1 MIIKDTT
8 NKIKSVYEDI
18 KDGELDLRP
27 NFQRGEVWTTKKK
40 KLLIDSILREW
51 YIPPIH
57 TVSIGNGKAEVLD
70 GQQRLS
76 AIRDFLDN
84 QFQIDG
90 FIEPKDDDIV
100 ELHGKKFK
108 DLPPDI
114 QRKIERFGITIYEIT
129 DYNQGEPNELFYRL
143 NQTIKLTSS
152 EARNAIF
159 GDVRDDMS
167 SFVSYMDELDVDKNI
182 LGFSNSRMAYND
194 LLSRVCLLLEKKSI
208 RYQLSDANLTNRY
221 RNDTSFDNEI
231 SIAIKNTIRIFGE
244 FSSHIKDMEVST
256 NLTKASSLNW
266 LYLIACMNI
275 SGEEFDNN
283 QIYNAFFNLESAK
296 SHVKI
301 NEKIPYEILYFFD
314 IDEQCLRELLMIYIE
329 RSSSRVMSIG
339 SIIIRDIIQ
348 NFACFKAGINL
359 SYLDKKDYDALDE
372 LSYLMKDKNLDVK
385 YIVEDLSEFWKGVKN
400 ETC

>member
-1 MIIKDTT
+1 MIIKETT
-8 NKIKSVYEDI
+8 NKIKSVYADI

-27 NFQRGEVWTTKKK
+27 DFQRGEVWTTKKK

-57 TVSIGNGKAEVLD
+57 TVSVGNGRAEVLD
-70 GQQRLS
+70 GQQRLT

-108 DLPPDI
+108 DLNPDI

-129 DYNQGEPNELFYRL
+129 EYNQGEPSELFYRL
-143 NQTIKLTSS
+143 NQTVKLTSS

-159 GDVRDDMS
+159 GDVRNDIS
-167 SFVSYMDELDVDKNI
+167 TFVSYMDELGVDKSI

-221 RNDTSFDNEI
+221 RNDTSFDSKI
-231 SIAIKNTIRIFGE
+231 SIAIFNTIEI
-244 FSSHIKDMEVST
+244 FSSFSSYLKSMEINT

-266 LYLIACMNI
+266 IYLIASMCI
-275 SGEEFDNN
+275 FGQD
-283 QIYNAFFNLESAK
+283 
-296 SHVKI
+296 
-301 NEKIPYEILYFFD
+301 
-314 IDEQCLRELLMIYIE
+314 
-329 RSSSRVMSIG
+329 
-339 SIIIRDIIQ
+339 
-348 NFACFKAGINL
+348 
-359 SYLDKKDYDALDE
+359 
-372 LSYLMKDKNLDVK
+372 
-385 YIVEDLSEFWKGVKN
+385 
-400 ETC
+400 

>member
-8 NKIKSVYEDI
+8 NKIKSVYADI

-27 NFQRGEVWTTKKK
+27 DFQRGEVWTTKKK

-57 TVSIGNGKAEVLD
+57 TVSVGNGRAEVLD
-70 GQQRLS
+70 GQQRLT

-108 DLPPDI
+108 DLNPDI

-129 DYNQGEPNELFYRL
+129 EYNQGEPSELFYRL
-143 NQTIKLTSS
+143 NQTVKLTSS

-159 GDVRDDMS
+159 GDVRNDIS
-167 SFVSYMDELDVDKNI
+167 TFVSYMDELGVDKSI

-221 RNDTSFDNEI
+221 RNDTSFDSKI
-231 SIAIKNTIRIFGE
+231 SIAIFNTIEI
-244 FSSHIKDMEVST
+244 FSSFSSYLKSMEINT

-266 LYLIACMNI
+266 IYLIASMCI
-275 SGEEFDNN
+275 FGQDLNN
-283 QIYNAFFNLESAK
+283 KQIYNAFL
-296 SHVKI
+296 I
-301 NEKIPYEILYFFD
+301 
-314 IDEQCLRELLMIYIE
+314 
-329 RSSSRVMSIG
+329 
-339 SIIIRDIIQ
+339 
-348 NFACFKAGINL
+348 
-359 SYLDKKDYDALDE
+359 
-372 LSYLMKDKNLDVK
+372 
-385 YIVEDLSEFWKGVKN
+385 
-400 ETC
+400 

>member
-1 MIIKDTT
+1 MIIKETT
-8 NKIKSVYEDI
+8 NKIKSVYADI

-27 NFQRGEVWTTKKK
+27 DFQRGEVWTTKKK

-57 TVSIGNGKAEVLD
+57 TVSVGNGRAEVLD
-70 GQQRLS
+70 GQQRLT

-108 DLPPDI
+108 DLNPDI

-129 DYNQGEPNELFYRL
+129 EYNQGEPSELFYRL
-143 NQTIKLTSS
+143 NQTVKLTSS

-159 GDVRDDMS
+159 GDVRNDIS
-167 SFVSYMDELDVDKNI
+167 TFVSYMDELGVDKSI

-221 RNDTSFDNEI
+221 RNDTSFDSKI
-231 SIAIKNTIRIFGE
+231 SIAIFNTIEI
-244 FSSHIKDMEVST
+244 FSSFSSYLKSMEINT

-266 LYLIACMNI
+266 IYLIASMCI
-275 SGEEFDNN
+275 FGQDLNN
-283 QIYNAFFNLESAK
+283 KQIYNAFL
-296 SHVKI
+296 I
-301 NEKIPYEILYFFD
+301 
-314 IDEQCLRELLMIYIE
+314 
-329 RSSSRVMSIG
+329 
-339 SIIIRDIIQ
+339 
-348 NFACFKAGINL
+348 
-359 SYLDKKDYDALDE
+359 
-372 LSYLMKDKNLDVK
+372 
-385 YIVEDLSEFWKGVKN
+385 
-400 ETC
+400 

>member
-8 NKIKSVYEDI
+8 NKIKSVYADI

-27 NFQRGEVWTTKKK
+27 DFQRGEVWTTKKK

-57 TVSIGNGKAEVLD
+57 TVSVGNGRAEVLD
-70 GQQRLS
+70 GQQRLT

-108 DLPPDI
+108 DLNPDI

-129 DYNQGEPNELFYRL
+129 EYNQGEPSELFYRL
-143 NQTIKLTSS
+143 NQTVKLTSS

-159 GDVRDDMS
+159 GDVRNDIS
-167 SFVSYMDELDVDKNI
+167 TFVSYMDELGVDKSI

-221 RNDTSFDNEI
+221 RNDTSFDSKI
-231 SIAIKNTIRIFGE
+231 SIAIKNTIEI
-244 FSSHIKDMEVST
+244 FSSFSSYLKSMEINT

-266 LYLIACMNI
+266 IYLIASMCI
-275 SGEEFDNN
+275 FG
-283 QIYNAFFNLESAK
+283 
-296 SHVKI
+296 
-301 NEKIPYEILYFFD
+301 
-314 IDEQCLRELLMIYIE
+314 
-329 RSSSRVMSIG
+329 
-339 SIIIRDIIQ
+339 
-348 NFACFKAGINL
+348 
-359 SYLDKKDYDALDE
+359 
-372 LSYLMKDKNLDVK
+372 
-385 YIVEDLSEFWKGVKN
+385 
-400 ETC
+400 

>member
-244 FSSHIKDMEVST
+244 FSSHIKDMEVNT

-266 LYLIACMNI
+266 IYLIACMNI

-301 NEKIPYEILYFFD
+301 NEKIPYEIL
-314 IDEQCLRELLMIYIE
+314 
-329 RSSSRVMSIG
+329 
-339 SIIIRDIIQ
+339 
-348 NFACFKAGINL
+348 CF
-359 SYLDKKDYDALDE
+359 
-372 LSYLMKDKNLDVK
+372 
-385 YIVEDLSEFWKGVKN
+385 
-400 ETC
+400 

>member
-1 MIIKDTT
+1 MIIKETT
-8 NKIKSVYEDI
+8 NKIKSVYADI

-27 NFQRGEVWTTKKK
+27 DFQRGEVWTTKKK

-57 TVSIGNGKAEVLD
+57 TVSVGNGRAEVLD
-70 GQQRLS
+70 GQQRLT

-108 DLPPDI
+108 DLNPDI

-129 DYNQGEPNELFYRL
+129 EYNQGEPSELFYRL
-143 NQTIKLTSS
+143 NQTVKLTSS

-159 GDVRDDMS
+159 GDVRNDIS
-167 SFVSYMDELDVDKNI
+167 TFVSYMDELGVDKSI

-221 RNDTSFDNEI
+221 RNDTSFDSKI
-231 SIAIKNTIRIFGE
+231 SIAIFNTIEI
-244 FSSHIKDMEVST
+244 FSSFSSYLKSMEINT

-266 LYLIACMNI
+266 IYLIASMCI
-275 SGEEFDNN
+275 FGQDLNN
-283 QIYNAFFNLESAK
+283 KQIHNAFFNLEAAK
-296 SHVKI
+296 AHVKA
-301 NEKIPYEILYFFD
+301 NEKIPSDILLFFN

-339 SIIIRDIIQ
+339 SIVIRDIIQ
-348 NFACFKAGINL
+348 NFSCLRAGINL
-359 SYLDKKDYDALDE
+359 SYLEDKDTHSLDE
-372 LSYLMKDKNLDVK
+372 LADLMQDKNIDVK
-385 YIVEDLSEFWKGVKN
+385 FLVEDLAEDWK
-400 ETC
+400 E

>member
-27 NFQRGEVWTTKKK
+27 NFQRGEVWATKKK

-114 QRKIERFGITIYEIT
+114 QRKVERFGITIYEIT

-231 SIAIKNTIRIFGE
+231 SIAIKDTIRIFGE
-244 FSSHIKDMEVST
+244 FSSHIKDMEVNT

-266 LYLIACMNI
+266 IYLIACMNI

-301 NEKIPYEILYFFD
+301 NEKIPYEILVFFD

-339 SIIIRDIIQ
+339 SIVIRDIIQ
-348 NFACFKAGINL
+348 NFACFRAGINL

-385 YIVEDLSEFWKGVKN
+385 YIVEDLSETWKG
-400 ETC
+400 

>member
-8 NKIKSVYEDI
+8 NKIKSVYADI

-100 ELHGKKFK
+100 ELNGKKFK
-108 DLPPDI
+108 DLHPDI
-114 QRKIERFGITIYEIT
+114 QKKIERFGITIYEIT

-194 LLSRVCLLLEKKSI
+194 LLSRVCLLLEKESI

-231 SIAIKNTIRIFGE
+231 SMAIKDTIRIFGD
-244 FSSHIKDMEVST
+244 FSSHIKDVGINT

-266 LYLIACMNI
+266 IYLIACMNI
-275 SGEEFDNN
+275 SGVKFTNN

-301 NEKIPYEILYFFD
+301 NEKIPNEILEFFN
-314 IDEQCLRELLMIYIE
+314 IDEKCLRELLMIYIE

-348 NFACFKAGINL
+348 NFACFRAGISL
-359 SYLDKKDYDALDE
+359 LYLDKKDRDALDE
-372 LSYLMKDKNLDVK
+372 FASIMEDKNVDVK
-385 YIVEDLSEFWKGVKN
+385 YIVEDLSENWKG
-400 ETC
+400 

>member
-244 FSSHIKDMEVST
+244 FSSHIKDMEVNT

-266 LYLIACMNI
+266 IYLIACMNI

-301 NEKIPYEILYFFD
+301 NEKIPCEILGFFD

-348 NFACFKAGINL
+348 NFACFRAGINL
-359 SYLDKKDYDALDE
+359 SYLDKKDYVALDE

-385 YIVEDLSEFWKGVKN
+385 YIVEDLSETWKG
-400 ETC
+400 

>member
-1 MIIKDTT
+1 MIIKETT
-8 NKIKSVYEDI
+8 NKIKSVYADI

-27 NFQRGEVWTTKKK
+27 DFQRGEVWTTKKK

-57 TVSIGNGKAEVLD
+57 TVSVGNGRAEVLD
-70 GQQRLS
+70 GQQRLT

-108 DLPPDI
+108 DLNPDI

-129 DYNQGEPNELFYRL
+129 EYNQGEPSELFYRL
-143 NQTIKLTSS
+143 NQTVKLTSS

-159 GDVRDDMS
+159 GDVRNDIS
-167 SFVSYMDELDVDKNI
+167 TFVSYMDELGVDKSI

-221 RNDTSFDNEI
+221 RNDTSFDSKI
-231 SIAIKNTIRIFGE
+231 SIAIFNTIEI
-244 FSSHIKDMEVST
+244 FSSFSSYLKSMEINT

-266 LYLIACMNI
+266 IYLIASMCI
-275 SGEEFDNN
+275 F
-283 QIYNAFFNLESAK
+283 
-296 SHVKI
+296 
-301 NEKIPYEILYFFD
+301 
-314 IDEQCLRELLMIYIE
+314 
-329 RSSSRVMSIG
+329 
-339 SIIIRDIIQ
+339 
-348 NFACFKAGINL
+348 
-359 SYLDKKDYDALDE
+359 
-372 LSYLMKDKNLDVK
+372 
-385 YIVEDLSEFWKGVKN
+385 
-400 ETC
+400 

>member
-8 NKIKSVYEDI
+8 NKIKSVYADI

-27 NFQRGEVWTTKKK
+27 DFQRGEVWTTKKK

-70 GQQRLS
+70 GQQRLT

-90 FIEPKDDDIV
+90 LIEPKDEDIV

-108 DLPPDI
+108 DLHPDI

-129 DYNQGEPNELFYRL
+129 EYNQGEPSELFYRL

-159 GDVRDDMS
+159 GDVRDDIS
-167 SFVSYMDELDVDKNI
+167 SFVSYMDELGVDKGI

-221 RNDTSFDNEI
+221 RNDTSFDSKI
-231 SIAIKNTIRIFGE
+231 SIAIKDTIKIFGA
-244 FSSHIKDMEVST
+244 FSSHIKNMEIST

-266 LYLIACMNI
+266 IYLISCMNI
-275 SGEEFDNN
+275 YGEDFENK

-296 SHVKI
+296 AHVKA
-301 NEKIPYEILYFFD
+301 NEKIPSEILSFFN
-314 IDEQCLRELLMIYIE
+314 IDEKCLRELLMIYIE

-348 NFACFKAGINL
+348 NFSCLRAGIGL
-359 SYLDKKDYDALDE
+359 SCLQRKDNNSLNE
-372 LSYLMKDKNLDVK
+372 FVCLMEDKNVNVK
-385 YIVEDLSEFWKGVKN
+385 FIIEDLAEDWK
-400 ETC
+400 E

>member
-244 FSSHIKDMEVST
+244 FSYHIKDMEVNT

-266 LYLIACMNI
+266 IYLIACMNI

-301 NEKIPYEILYFFD
+301 NEKIPYEILGFFD

-348 NFACFKAGINL
+348 NFACFRAGINL

-385 YIVEDLSEFWKGVKN
+385 YIVEDLSETWKG
-400 ETC
+400 

>member
-27 NFQRGEVWTTKKK
+27 DFQRGEVWTTKKK

-221 RNDTSFDNEI
+221 RNDTGFDNEI

-244 FSSHIKDMEVST
+244 FSSHIKDMEVNT

-266 LYLIACMNI
+266 IYLIACMNI
-275 SGEEFDNN
+275 SGDEFDNN

-301 NEKIPYEILYFFD
+301 NEKIPYEILCFFD
-314 IDEQCLRELLMIYIE
+314 IDEHCLRELLMIYIE

-348 NFACFKAGINL
+348 NFSCFRAGINL

-385 YIVEDLSEFWKGVKN
+385 YIVEDLSETWKG
-400 ETC
+400 

>member
-244 FSSHIKDMEVST
+244 FSSHIKDMEVNT

-266 LYLIACMNI
+266 IYLIACMNI

-301 NEKIPYEILYFFD
+301 NEKIPYEILCFFD

-348 NFACFKAGINL
+348 NFACFRAGINL

-385 YIVEDLSEFWKGVKN
+385 YIVEDLSETWKG
-400 ETC
+400 

>member
-100 ELHGKKFK
+100 ELNGKKFK

-167 SFVSYMDELDVDKNI
+167 SFVSYMDELNVDKNI

-221 RNDTSFDNEI
+221 RNNTSFDNEI
-231 SIAIKNTIRIFGE
+231 STAIKDTIRIFGE
-244 FSSHIKDMEVST
+244 FSSYIKDMEINT
-256 NLTKASSLNW
+256 NLTKA
-266 LYLIACMNI
+266 
-275 SGEEFDNN
+275 
-283 QIYNAFFNLESAK
+283 
-296 SHVKI
+296 
-301 NEKIPYEILYFFD
+301 
-314 IDEQCLRELLMIYIE
+314 
-329 RSSSRVMSIG
+329 
-339 SIIIRDIIQ
+339 
-348 NFACFKAGINL
+348 
-359 SYLDKKDYDALDE
+359 
-372 LSYLMKDKNLDVK
+372 
-385 YIVEDLSEFWKGVKN
+385 
-400 ETC
+400 

>member
-8 NKIKSVYEDI
+8 NKIKSVYIDI
-18 KDGELDLRP
+18 KEGELDLRP

-40 KLLIDSILREW
+40 KLLIDSILRQW

-57 TVSIGNGKAEVLD
+57 TVSIGNGKSEVLD

-108 DLPPDI
+108 DLDSEV

-167 SFVSYMDELDVDKNI
+167 SFVSYMDELDVDKDI

-221 RNDTSFDNEI
+221 RNDTSFDNNI
-231 SIAIKNTIRIFGE
+231 SVAIKETIKIFGE
-244 FSSHIKDMEVST
+244 FSVCIKDMEINT

-266 LYLIACMNI
+266 IYLIACMNI
-275 SGEEFDNN
+275 SGEIFSSS
-283 QIYNAFFNLESAK
+283 QIYHAFFNLESAK
-296 SHVKI
+296 SHVKA
-301 NEKIPYEILYFFD
+301 NERIPLEILSFFE
-314 IDEQCLRELLMIYIE
+314 IDEKCLRELLMIYIE

-348 NFACFKAGINL
+348 NFSCFKSGISL
-359 SYLDKKDYDALDE
+359 TYLDEKDRNNLDE
-372 LSYLMKDKNLDVK
+372 LAILMKNKDLDVK
-385 YIVEDLSEFWKGVKN
+385 YIVEVLSEKWKGQTN

>member
-108 DLPPDI
+108 DLPSDI

-244 FSSHIKDMEVST
+244 FSSHIKDMEVNT

-266 LYLIACMNI
+266 IYLIACMNI

-301 NEKIPYEILYFFD
+301 NEKIPYEILGFFD

-348 NFACFKAGINL
+348 NFACFRAGINL

-385 YIVEDLSEFWKGVKN
+385 YIVEDLSETWKG
-400 ETC
+400 

>member
-100 ELHGKKFK
+100 ELNGKKFK

-231 SIAIKNTIRIFGE
+231 SIAIKDTIRIFGE
-244 FSSHIKDMEVST
+244 FSSHIKNMEVNT

-266 LYLIACMNI
+266 IYLIACMNI
-275 SGEEFDNN
+275 SGEKFDNN

-301 NEKIPYEILYFFD
+301 NEKIPYEILDFFD

-348 NFACFKAGINL
+348 NFACFRSGINL

-385 YIVEDLSEFWKGVKN
+385 YIVENLSENWKG
-400 ETC
+400 

>member
-8 NKIKSVYEDI
+8 NKIKSVYADI

-27 NFQRGEVWTTKKK
+27 DFQRGEVWTTKKK

-57 TVSIGNGKAEVLD
+57 TVSVGNGRAEVLD
-70 GQQRLS
+70 GQQRLT

-108 DLPPDI
+108 DLNPDI

-129 DYNQGEPNELFYRL
+129 EYNQGEPSELFYRL
-143 NQTIKLTSS
+143 NQTVKLTSS

-159 GDVRDDMS
+159 GDVRNDIS
-167 SFVSYMDELDVDKNI
+167 TFVSYMDELGVDKSI

-208 RYQLSDANLTNRY
+208 RYQLSDVNLTNRY
-221 RNDTSFDNEI
+221 RNDTSFDSKI
-231 SIAIKNTIRIFGE
+231 SIAIKNTIEI
-244 FSSHIKDMEVST
+244 FSSFSSYLKSMEINT

-266 LYLIACMNI
+266 IYLIASMCI
-275 SGEEFDNN
+275 FGQDLNN
-283 QIYNAFFNLESAK
+283 KQIYNAFLNLEAAK
-296 SHVKI
+296 AHVKA
-301 NEKIPYEILYFFD
+301 NEKIPSDILLFFN

-339 SIIIRDIIQ
+339 SIVIRDIIQ
-348 NFACFKAGINL
+348 NFSCLRAGINL
-359 SYLDKKDYDALDE
+359 SYLEDKDTHSLDE
-372 LSYLMKDKNLDVK
+372 LADLMQDKNIDVK
-385 YIVEDLSEFWKGVKN
+385 FLVEDLAENWK
-400 ETC
+400 E

>member
-8 NKIKSVYEDI
+8 NKIKSVYADI

-100 ELHGKKFK
+100 ELNGKKFK
-108 DLPPDI
+108 DLNPEI
-114 QRKIERFGITIYEIT
+114 QKKIERFGITIYEIT

-194 LLSRVCLLLEKKSI
+194 LLSRVCLLLEKENI

-231 SIAIKNTIRIFGE
+231 SMAIKDTIRIFGD
-244 FSSHIKDMEVST
+244 FSSHIKDVGINT

-266 LYLIACMNI
+266 IYLIACMNI
-275 SGEEFDNN
+275 SGEKFTNN

-301 NEKIPYEILYFFD
+301 NEKIPNEILEFFN
-314 IDEQCLRELLMIYIE
+314 INEKCLRELLMIYIE

-348 NFACFKAGINL
+348 NFACFRAGISL
-359 SYLDKKDYDALDE
+359 LYLDKKDRDALDE
-372 LSYLMKDKNLDVK
+372 FASIMEDKNVDVK
-385 YIVEDLSEFWKGVKN
+385 YIVEDLSENWKG
-400 ETC
+400 

>member
-108 DLPPDI
+108 DLHPDI

-244 FSSHIKDMEVST
+244 FSSHIKDMEVNT

-266 LYLIACMNI
+266 IYLIACMNI

-301 NEKIPYEILYFFD
+301 NEKIPYEILCFFD

-348 NFACFKAGINL
+348 NFACFRAGINL

-385 YIVEDLSEFWKGVKN
+385 YIVEDLSETWKG
-400 ETC
+400 

>member
-1 MIIKDTT
+1 MIIKETT
-8 NKIKSVYEDI
+8 DKIKSIYADI

-27 NFQRGEVWTTKKK
+27 NFQRGEVWTAKKK

-51 YIPPIH
+51 YVPPIH
-57 TVSIGNGKAEVLD
+57 TVSIGDGKAEVLD
-70 GQQRLS
+70 GQQRLT

-90 FIEPKDDDIV
+90 FIEPKDDEII

-108 DLPPDI
+108 DLHPDI
-114 QRKIERFGITIYEIT
+114 QRKVERFGITVYQIT
-129 DYNQGEPNELFYRL
+129 EYNQGEPNELFYRL

-167 SFVSYMDELDVDKNI
+167 SFVSYMDELGVDKSI

-194 LLSRVCLLLEKKSI
+194 LLSRVCLLLEKDSI

-221 RNDTSFDNEI
+221 RDNNSFDSEI
-231 SIAIKNTIRIFGE
+231 SEAIRKTIEVFGV
-244 FSSHIKDMEVST
+244 FSSNIYSLDITT

-266 LYLIACMNI
+266 MYLIADMNI
-275 SGEEFDNN
+275 HKTQFEVN
-283 QIYNAFFNLESAK
+283 QVSNAFFNLESAK
-296 SHVKI
+296 AHVKI
-301 NEKIPYEILYFFD
+301 NEKIPNSILSFFN

-348 NFACFKAGINL
+348 TFACYKSGICLAHLEEYEQSSLNEFE
-359 SYLDKKDYDALDE
+359 YLLQ
-372 LSYLMKDKNLDVK
+372 DKNVDVK
-385 YIVEDLSEFWKGVKN
+385 YVVEDLAESWKEK
-400 ETC
+400 

>member
-8 NKIKSVYEDI
+8 NKIRSVYADI

-27 NFQRGEVWTTKKK
+27 DFQRGEVWTTKKK

-57 TVSIGNGKAEVLD
+57 TISVGNGKAEVLD
-70 GQQRLS
+70 GQQRLT

-108 DLPPDI
+108 DLSAEI

-129 DYNQGEPNELFYRL
+129 DYNQGEPSELFYRL

-159 GDVRDDMS
+159 GDVRNDIS
-167 SFVSYMDELDVDKNI
+167 SFVSYMDQLGVDKSI

-194 LLSRVCLLLEKKSI
+194 LLSRVCLLLEEKSI

-221 RNDTSFDNEI
+221 RNDTSFDNKI
-231 SIAIKNTIRIFGE
+231 STAIKDTIEIFGT
-244 FSSHIKDMEVST
+244 FSSHIKKMEINT

-266 LYLIACMNI
+266 IYLITCMNI
-275 SGEEFDNN
+275 FGERFKNE

-296 SHVKI
+296 AHVKL
-301 NEKIPYEILYFFD
+301 NEKIPVEVLSFFN

-339 SIIIRDIIQ
+339 SIVIRDIIQ
-348 NFACFKAGINL
+348 NFSCSKAGINL
-359 SYLDKKDYDALDE
+359 SYLNNKDSYSLDKF
-372 LSYLMKDKNLDVK
+372 SSLMQDRNADVK
-385 YIVEDLSEFWKGVKN
+385 YIVEDLAENWK
-400 ETC
+400 E

>member
-108 DLPPDI
+108 DLSPDI

-244 FSSHIKDMEVST
+244 FSSHIKDMEVNT

-266 LYLIACMNI
+266 IYLIACMNI

-301 NEKIPYEILYFFD
+301 NEKIPYEILCFFD

-348 NFACFKAGINL
+348 NFACFRAGINL

-385 YIVEDLSEFWKGVKN
+385 YIVEGLSETWKG
-400 ETC
+400 

>member
-100 ELHGKKFK
+100 ELNGKKFK

-231 SIAIKNTIRIFGE
+231 SIAIKDTIRIFGE
-244 FSSHIKDMEVST
+244 FSSHIKNMEVNT

-266 LYLIACMNI
+266 IYLIACMNI
-275 SGEEFDNN
+275 SGEKFDNN

-301 NEKIPYEILYFFD
+301 NEKIPYEILDFFD

-348 NFACFKAGINL
+348 NFACFRSGINL
-359 SYLDKKDYDALDE
+359 SYLDKKDYDALDK

-385 YIVEDLSEFWKGVKN
+385 YIVENLSENWKG
-400 ETC
+400 

>member
-100 ELHGKKFK
+100 ELNGKKFK

-231 SIAIKNTIRIFGE
+231 SIAIKDTIRIFGE
-244 FSSHIKDMEVST
+244 FSSHIKNMEVNT

-266 LYLIACMNI
+266 IYLIARMNI
-275 SGEEFDNN
+275 SGEKFDNN

-301 NEKIPYEILYFFD
+301 NEKIPYEILDFFD

-348 NFACFKAGINL
+348 NFACFRSGINL

-385 YIVEDLSEFWKGVKN
+385 YIVENLSENWKG
-400 ETC
+400 